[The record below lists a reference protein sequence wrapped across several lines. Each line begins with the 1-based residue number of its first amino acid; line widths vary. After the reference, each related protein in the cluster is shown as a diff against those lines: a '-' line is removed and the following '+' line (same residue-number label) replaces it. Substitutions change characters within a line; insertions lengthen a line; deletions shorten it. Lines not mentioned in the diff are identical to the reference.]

1 MPNLR
6 ERIYRL
12 GPNQQK
18 IILLISA
25 GVGLSLAKSPRQYFR
40 VLKETGWEWK
50 NINER
55 ALTDAIRSLYR
66 SKLIREYEN
75 PDGSLA
81 MVLTDK
87 GKKRIIAF
95 NINNIEIKKPK
106 VWDRKWRMV
115 IFDIP
120 EKKRRARDVLRETL
134 KRMGFYEFQKSV
146 FVHPYPCQ
154 DEMDY
159 IIEYYNIRPYVR
171 IVTAVELDNEPHL
184 KNIFNMS

>member
-1 MPNLR
+1 
-6 ERIYRL
+6 
-12 GPNQQK
+12 
-18 IILLISA
+18 
-25 GVGLSLAKSPRQYFR
+25 
-40 VLKETGWEWK
+40 
-50 NINER
+50 
-55 ALTDAIRSLYR
+55 
-66 SKLIREYEN
+66 
-75 PDGSLA
+75 
-81 MVLTDK
+81 
-87 GKKRIIAF
+87 
-95 NINNIEIKKPK
+95 
-106 VWDRKWRMV
+106 MV